1 MPKLSV
7 TDVELKGKKV
17 LVRVDFNVPLSE
29 DGKKVE
35 DDTRIV
41 AALPTIKH
49 VLEKGGRLILM
60 SHLGR
65 PKGQVKDNLRLGPIA
80 ERLAALLGQP
90 VGMAPDCVGEEV
102 EKLASSLGEGEVLL
116 LENLRFHREET
127 KNDPGF
133 AEKLAGL
140 GDVYINDA
148 FGTMHRAHASTEGV
162 TKHLE
167 KCAAG
172 LLVAKELDSFSR
184 ALDAPEKPFVAILGG
199 AKVSD
204 KIGVIENLLDKV
216 DVLVIGGGMAYT
228 FEKAQG
234 HAIGASLVEDDKLD
248 LARELLEKAKEKG
261 VTMVLPTDHV
271 IADEFKADAQTKT
284 VEVGQIPEGWQGL
297 DIGPK
302 TIKAFKAAIAG
313 AKTIVWNGP
322 VGVFEMAPFAGGTRE
337 LARAVAESGAVSVI
351 GGGDSARAVKEAGVA
366 ERMTHISTGGGASLE
381 LLEGRLLP
389 GVAALTDK

>member
-7 TDVELKGKKV
+7 ADVELKGRRV
-17 LVRVDFNVPLSE
+17 LMRVDFNVPLSE
-29 DGKKVE
+29 DGRKVE
-35 DDTRIV
+35 DDARIA
-41 AALPTIKH
+41 AALPTIEH
-49 VLEKGGRLILM
+49 VLKEGGKLILM

-65 PKGQVKDNLRLGPIA
+65 PKGQVRENLRLGPVA
-80 ERLAALLGQP
+80 EKLSELLGRP

-102 EKLASSLGEGEVLL
+102 EKLASSVAEGEALL
-116 LENLRFHREET
+116 LENLRFHKGET
-127 KNDPGF
+127 KNDAGF

-140 GDVYINDA
+140 GDVYLNDA

-162 TKHLE
+162 TKHFE
-167 KCAAG
+167 QRAAG
-172 LLVAKELDSFSR
+172 FLVAKELESFSR

-216 DVLVIGGGMAYT
+216 DCLVIGGGMAYT

-248 LARELLEKAKEKG
+248 LARELLKKAKEKG
-261 VTMVLPTDHV
+261 GDVVLPVDHV
-271 IADEFKADAQTKT
+271 AADAFRADARTKV
-284 VEVGQIPEGWQGL
+284 VEVGQIPDGWQGL

-302 TIKAFKAAIAG
+302 TIEAFKAAIAG
-313 AKTIVWNGP
+313 AKTVVWNGP
-322 VGVFEMAPFAGGTRE
+322 VGVFEMEAFARGTYE

-366 ERMTHISTGGGASLE
+366 DRMTHISTGGGASLE
-381 LLEGRLLP
+381 LLEGRTLP

>member
-1 MPKLSV
+1 
-7 TDVELKGKKV
+7 
-17 LVRVDFNVPLSE
+17 
-29 DGKKVE
+29 
-35 DDTRIV
+35 
-41 AALPTIKH
+41 
-49 VLEKGGRLILM
+49 
-60 SHLGR
+60 
-65 PKGQVKDNLRLGPIA
+65 
-80 ERLAALLGQP
+80 
-90 VGMAPDCVGEEV
+90 
-102 EKLASSLGEGEVLL
+102 
-116 LENLRFHREET
+116 
-127 KNDPGF
+127 
-133 AEKLAGL
+133 
-140 GDVYINDA
+140 
-148 FGTMHRAHASTEGV
+148 V

-172 LLVAKELDSFSR
+172 FLVAKELDSFSK
-184 ALDAPEKPFVAILGG
+184 ALDEPEKPFVAILAG

-216 DVLVIGGGMAYT
+216 DALVIGGGMAYT

-261 VTMVLPTDHV
+261 VTIVLPTDHV
-271 IADEFKADAQTKT
+271 IADEFKADAQTKI

-302 TIKAFKAAIAG
+302 TIEAFKTAIAG

-337 LARAVAESGAVSVI
+337 IAKAIAESGAISVI